1 MASASYPTR
10 PFTTGFSR
18 TTGAGTG
25 NGGGAFGPGAAAAAA
40 TAHQQQQ
47 QRERERAEQERL
59 DRSGQ
64 NQIGEL
70 SEEQREEINEAV
82 QHSSAFW
89 LQSNELLS

>member
-1 MASASYPTR
+1 MASAPYSAR

-18 TTGAGTG
+18 ATGAGTG
-25 NGGGAFGPGAAAAAA
+25 SGGGAFGSNAAAASA
-40 TAHQQQQ
+40 QQQ

-64 NQIGEL
+64 SQVAEL

-82 QHSSAFW
+82 QF
-89 LQSNELLS
+89 